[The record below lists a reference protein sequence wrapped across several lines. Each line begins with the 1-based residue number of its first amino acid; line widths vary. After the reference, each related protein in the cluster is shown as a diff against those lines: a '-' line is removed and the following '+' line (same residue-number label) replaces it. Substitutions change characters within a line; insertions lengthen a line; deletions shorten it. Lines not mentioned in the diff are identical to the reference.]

1 MEKYKK
7 VLYKYL
13 PEQSVSLVFKWLNEY
28 NIQLRISKSR
38 ATKLGDYRP
47 PIQYTFHRIS
57 INHDLNQY
65 QFLITLIHEFAHLK
79 NWLNYKN
86 KAKPHGIEWK
96 TEFNELMQ
104 PLLNKSVFPNEM
116 LPTLIAYL
124 KNPSSSTNSLSLQK
138 ALRKYDTLPAS
149 LTLEE
154 LPTNSVFK
162 IYNGIVFKKLEKMR
176 KRYKCLRMD
185 NKKIYLV
192 SPLIKTELIETPD

>member
-13 PEQSVSLVFKWLNEY
+13 PEQSVPLVFKLLNEY

-47 PIQYTFHRIS
+47 PIQYSFHRIS

-79 NWLNYKN
+79 NWINYKN
-86 KAKPHGIEWK
+86 KVKPHGKEWK

-104 PLLNKSVFPNEM
+104 PLLTNSVFPEEI
-116 LPTLIAYL
+116 LLTLSTYL
-124 KNPSSSTNSLSLQK
+124 QNPSSSTRSLKLQK
-138 ALRKYDTLPAS
+138 ALRKYDTSPAS

-154 LPTNSVFK
+154 IPFNSIFK
-162 IYNGIVFKKLEKMR
+162 IYNGIVFKKLAKMR

-192 SPLIKTELIETPD
+192 SPLIKTELIETPE